1 MKKRFLISSVA
12 AIAAVTAVAS
22 VYYGGMGSARVDYFD
37 NTGKILRSTYPQA
50 GAIPFSLAPVDD
62 DWKVFTPWI
71 MSDTPDIAT
80 MRFVRWGQES
90 YPVSI
95 ENDNSPG
102 QPEIKVSYEVMS
114 DGETEANAAPARTSG
129 TEVKS
134 GSVIRMRIEMPEGFY
149 PMLEWHLEMSGYD
162 LEDLPEWNY
171 TRSFLLADFPTNST
185 FHTRGSAYSRYRND
199 IDNLYSGFG
208 MFDPVEGQPGVWTV
222 DFIMPNEPVAFRVI
236 AEKPSSEIL
245 ESVCTA
251 AMRSLYAQYTDVSAN
266 APVANGEP
274 YIMQAVG
281 DAFSGDYIGGL
292 YMAAGYS
299 WEYLGMTDKT
309 FQATPWE
316 ICFSAVTAA
325 NFVISRLDM
334 FAGHLSDDEIEVAR
348 ARMLTLRSH
357 AYWRLL
363 QIYGARWQDSNEG
376 EAYCA
381 PLETTYS
388 TEYQPLAK
396 MKDILAQCYVDL
408 DQAIAVFS
416 RVRPSSSDM
425 LMPGL
430 DVARAVK
437 MRLAM
442 LREDWTTARDL
453 AAAIMDGKSLSSP
466 EDLKSGFFSP
476 SCSWL
481 WSATN
486 GYKTAPG
493 GYYYSLYYWSAH
505 ANSACNGVYPAAWG
519 YCPAAIDKDLYLSI
533 PESDMRR
540 SLFAMPDQVSR
551 LSGTPTWTT
560 WYDDTGSIDI
570 LTLTFSKPELFA
582 RFYANL
588 KPEGVADHA
597 FTNTSGISYNNYIPV
612 RFGAQV
618 KFYSSEPNY
627 SNTDAVVFLRLEE
640 VLLSRAEA
648 SFRLGEEAVAR
659 QLLSDLNTS
668 RNPSYTC
675 SASGD
680 ALLKE
685 IQLYRRIELWG
696 EGHSWFDQ
704 KRWNLPIV
712 RRPAQTGDPDSGNW
726 PVSMGRTVSP
736 SELNGWRYP
745 IPAYIVRENSLID
758 ISRMN
763 YQGVEYP
770 AAVSKPASVAPE
782 RLPAVDK
789 TLAPALSLSVVA
801 D

>member
-12 AIAAVTAVAS
+12 AIAAVTAAAS
-22 VYYGGMGSARVDYFD
+22 GFYDGFGTRVDYFD
-37 NTGKILRSTYPQA
+37 NTGKIIRSTYPQA
-50 GAIPFSLAPVDD
+50 NAISCALTPVGD
-62 DWKVFTPWI
+62 DWRVTTSWI
-71 MSDTPDIAT
+71 MPNTPDIAT

-90 YPVSI
+90 YPVNI
-95 ENDNSPG
+95 ESDNSTG
-102 QPEIKVSYEVMS
+102 QPEIKVSYEVLA
-114 DGETEANAAPARTSG
+114 DGETGGNAAPSRTSG

-149 PMLEWHLEMSGYD
+149 PRLEKHLEMSGYD
-162 LEDLPEWNY
+162 NLDFPEWTY
-171 TRSFLLADFPTNST
+171 TRSFCLADFPGSSA
-185 FHTRGSAYSRYRND
+185 FRTRVAAYSRYRND
-199 IDNLYSGFG
+199 MDNIYGGYGEFK
-208 MFDPVEGQPGVWTV
+208 PVEGQPGVWTV
-222 DFIMPNEPVAFRVI
+222 DLFMPNEPVTFRVV

-245 ESVCTA
+245 ESVCAT
-251 AMRSLYAQYTDVSAN
+251 AMRSLYAQYADVTFN

-292 YMAAGYS
+292 YMSAGYD
-299 WEYLGMTDKT
+299 WKYLGMTDKI

-325 NFVISRLDM
+325 NFVISHLGM
-334 FAGHLSDDEIEVAR
+334 FAGHLSDDEIDVAR

-363 QIYGARWQDSNEG
+363 QIYGSRWQDSNGG
-376 EAYCA
+376 EAYCV
-381 PLETTYS
+381 PLETVYS

-396 MKDILAQCYVDL
+396 MKDILAQCYADL
-408 DQAIAVFS
+408 DQAIAIFS
-416 RVRPSSSDM
+416 RIRPVSSDM

-453 AAAIMDGKSLSSP
+453 AAAIMDGKSLSTP
-466 EDLKSGFFSP
+466 EDLKAGFFSP
-476 SCSWL
+476 SRSWL

-486 GYKTAPG
+486 GYEITPG
-493 GYYYSLYYWSAH
+493 GNFSALYYWSAQ
-505 ANSACNGVYPAAWG
+505 ANSACNGIYPYSWG

-540 SLFAMPDQVSR
+540 SLFAMPDQVRGSS
-551 LSGTPTWTT
+551 LLPTWTS
-560 WYDDTGSIDI
+560 WYDASGSVDVQ
-570 LTLTFSKPELFA
+570 TLTFSRPELFA
-582 RFYANL
+582 RFYATC
-588 KPEGVADHA
+588 KPEGVVDHA
-597 FTNTSGISYNNYIPV
+597 FTNTNTNTNNNYIPV

-618 KFYSSEPNY
+618 KFYSSEPHY
-627 SNTDAVVFLRLEE
+627 SYTDAVVFLRLEE
-640 VLLSRAEA
+640 VLLSQAEA
-648 SFRLGEEAVAR
+648 AFRLGEEAVAR

-685 IQLYRRIELWG
+685 IQLYRKIELWG

-712 RRPAQTGDPDSGNW
+712 RRQAEIGNPDSGNW
-726 PVSMGRTVSP
+726 PASMGRTVSP
-736 SELNGWRYP
+736 SEFNGWRYP

-770 AAVSKPASVAPE
+770 AAVRRPSSVAPE
-782 RLPAVDK
+782 RLPSVDK
-789 TLAPALSLSVVA
+789 TPAPALSLSVVA